1 MFRAQDSDPQGFVRH
16 HLRTS
21 SSRTGRCS
29 GRDMVHASAI
39 KLASAASATV
49 QGEVRVPA
57 ATSVSSKP
65 TAMHP

>member
-1 MFRAQDSDPQGFVRH
+1 
-16 HLRTS
+16 
-21 SSRTGRCS
+21 
-29 GRDMVHASAI
+29 MVHASAI
-39 KLASAASATV
+39 KLASTASATV